1 MTKTYSLS
9 PEKKIKLPVI
19 LIDNGHGRDTKGKC
33 SPDAAKGLWTSP
45 YFLREYEWTRKCAC
59 GVVDVLQSL
68 GETAFLLVKEDW
80 DVSLKERVER
90 VNAYCRKYG
99 KNNVLLISIHNNASG
114 DGSKWMNARGWAAY
128 TTVGV
133 TESDYLAS
141 YLYDSAEATFKSPL
155 KVRKYSQEKK
165 VGRDFEEPLYVLK
178 NTYCPAVLTENF
190 FQDNKEDVLYLKSD
204 KGLGAC
210 IDVHVQGLLD
220 YIKERY
226 R

>member
-1 MTKTYSLS
+1 MYYQLS
-9 PEKKIKLPVI
+9 VDKRIKLPVV
-19 LIDNGHGRDTKGKC
+19 LIDNGHGSDTAGKR
-33 SPDAAKGLWTSP
+33 SPDAMKNLWHSP
-45 YFLREYEWTRKCAC
+45 YYFREYDWTRQCAR
-59 GVVDVLQSL
+59 GIVDVLQSL

-99 KNNVLLISIHNNASG
+99 KNNVLLVSVHNNAAG
-114 DGSKWMNARGWAAY
+114 DGSRWLTARGWAAY

-133 TESDYLAS
+133 TKSDYLAS
-141 YLYDSAEATFKSPL
+141 YLYDAAEATFKAPL
-155 KVRKYSQEKK
+155 KVRKYTQEKK

-190 FQDNKEDVLYLKSD
+190 FQDNKDDVAYLKSD

-210 IDVHVQGLLD
+210 IDVHVQGITD
-220 YIKERY
+220 YMKIYCR
-226 R
+226 